1 MSTNLRAAETGYR
14 YNQRADLEVLS
25 CSECGLLWAMPET
38 YVNRRRNDGRLFYCP
53 NGHGQLYRET
63 EEDRQ
68 RKRASAERRRADN
81 AENAAR
87 IQRERAER
95 ERRTAVA
102 LRGHLTR
109 MKNRIANGICPV
121 PGCKRSG
128 FTNVMRHVAS
138 KHPDWHHD
146 HAEDLGAKR

>member
-1 MSTNLRAAETGYR
+1 M
-14 YNQRADLEVLS
+14 LS

>member
-25 CSECGLLWAMPET
+25 CAECGLLWAMPET

-68 RKRASAERRRADN
+68 RKRAAERRRADN
-81 AENAAR
+81 AEDAAR
-87 IQRERAER
+87 IQRERADR

-128 FTNVMRHVAS
+128 FQNVMRHVAS